1 MATSAMPDDNGPAT
15 LSAREEWRANWPLV
29 LAATVGFSFYS
40 VAIYALGLFI
50 EPLSNE
56 FGWSRTEII
65 GGLSLAALV
74 TAPFAPVIGA
84 MIDKWGARKMA
95 LPGIV
100 LTALA
105 LASFGLAGSSAAAW
119 LGLWVVYGFLSLMIK
134 STVWTAA
141 VSGMFTNGR
150 GLALAFTVSGVAIAQ
165 TLVPPLAQVLIDNF
179 GWREAFFILAFGWG
193 SLALVVNIFF
203 LYDAHDRK
211 LAQAAQPESKA
222 PPILTGLDY
231 RKSLRDPALLKI
243 AASTF
248 ITMTLGVGILVHQV
262 PILTEGGLSRTN
274 AALLAS
280 LAGIGSIVGKLATGW
295 LMDRYNPRVVSAV
308 TIAAAGVAFFLLI
321 DEFRIAALTTP
332 AMVLIGYSTGA
343 KFQIAAYLTSKYGGM
358 RNFGKIFGT
367 LSIVIVLG
375 SALGPL
381 AAGAAYDLFGS
392 YRLFLIAGV
401 PGSIIAGFLLLRLG
415 PITEWGDE
423 AVKVR

>member
-1 MATSAMPDDNGPAT
+1 MATSA
-15 LSAREEWRANWPLV
+15 LSEITEPVTPSAAQEWRANWPLV
-29 LAATVGFSFYS
+29 VAATIGFSFYS
-40 VAIYALGLFI
+40 VAVYATGLFI

-56 FGWSRTEII
+56 FGWSRTEIT
-65 GGLSLAALV
+65 GGLSIAALV

-84 MIDKWGARKMA
+84 MIDKWGARRMA

-105 LASFGLAGSSAAAW
+105 LASFGLVGSSAAMW
-119 LGLWVVYGFLSLMIK
+119 LGLWVVYGFLSLTIK

-141 VSGMFTNGR
+141 VSGMFTAGR
-150 GLALAFTVSGVAIAQ
+150 GLALAFTVSGVAVAQ
-165 TLVPPLAQVLIDNF
+165 TVVPPLAQMLIDTF
-179 GWREAFFILAFGWG
+179 GWREAFFMLAAGWG
-193 SLALVVNIFF
+193 SLALIVNIFF
-203 LYDAHDRK
+203 LYDAHNRK
-211 LAQAAQPESKA
+211 ITQSTQPDSPP

-231 RKSLRDPALLKI
+231 KNSLRDPALLKI
-243 AASTF
+243 AISSF
-248 ITMTLGVGILVHQV
+248 ITMTLGVAILVHQV

-280 LAGIGSIVGKLATGW
+280 LAGIGSIVGKLVTGW
-295 LMDRYNPRVVSAV
+295 LMDRFDPRWVAGL
-308 TIAAAGVAFFLLI
+308 TIAVAGLAFLALV
-321 DEFRIAALTTP
+321 DEFRTAALTVP

-381 AAGAAYDLFGS
+381 VAGATYDLSGS
-392 YRLFLIAGV
+392 YNLFLMAGV
-401 PGSIIAGFLLLRLG
+401 PGSIIAGLLLTRLG
-415 PITEWGDE
+415 PVPDFGDE
-423 AVKVR
+423 TSTAD